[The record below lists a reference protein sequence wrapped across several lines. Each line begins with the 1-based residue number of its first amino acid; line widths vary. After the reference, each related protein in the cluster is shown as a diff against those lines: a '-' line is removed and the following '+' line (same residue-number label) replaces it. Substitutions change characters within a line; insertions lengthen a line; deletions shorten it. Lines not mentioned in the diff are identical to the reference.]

1 MASGLLN
8 GALPCRAPRAQ
19 DLKCRYPEHAQAHD
33 TTQACT
39 SDLVVQLRGEIPKS
53 TRSPRARFRGAR
65 ENTISRPYGLGV
77 IMPKH
82 PLILAWPATFLLA
95 ALIFLAGPLVIL
107 ILAGALLLNIN
118 TGGAAALLSALVY
131 LLWIALGIAVE
142 LTLRAAWYWLKRH
155 RCPRA

>member
-1 MASGLLN
+1 
-8 GALPCRAPRAQ
+8 
-19 DLKCRYPEHAQAHD
+19 
-33 TTQACT
+33 
-39 SDLVVQLRGEIPKS
+39 
-53 TRSPRARFRGAR
+53 
-65 ENTISRPYGLGV
+65 
-77 IMPKH
+77 MPKH

-107 ILAGALLLNIN
+107 IFAGALLLEIY